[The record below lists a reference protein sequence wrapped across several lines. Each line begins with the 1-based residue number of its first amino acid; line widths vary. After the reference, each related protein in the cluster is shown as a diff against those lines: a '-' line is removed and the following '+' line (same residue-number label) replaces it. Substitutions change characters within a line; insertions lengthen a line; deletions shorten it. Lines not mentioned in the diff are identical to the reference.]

1 MHVTRKRFRAN
12 LSGFDRAEHE
22 VLRIHLFVVV
32 VVILVVTS
40 NEFFNYSCSSS
51 GRLHLRRRRRRR
63 LCRIKSKVQQEHQ
76 KTEQQTT
83 NVFPRLSF
91 LIRGG
96 FCHEPRRLVSSL
108 LLFEQEQVPLV
119 QCRHLSRGGALSL
132 QFALLFFFSLS
143 SSLLN
148 AFTTRTRRGR
158 EKRMTPLHAL
168 ALCVRARARAY
179 LFLRVSFGKKREEN
193 RVRQRKIFQR
203 R

>member
-132 QFALLFFFSLS
+132 QFALLFFFSL
-143 SSLLN
+143 LLSCLRVPR
-148 AFTTRTRRGR
+148 ARGEEERRG
-158 EKRMTPLHAL
+158 
-168 ALCVRARARAY
+168 
-179 LFLRVSFGKKREEN
+179 
-193 RVRQRKIFQR
+193 
-203 R
+203 